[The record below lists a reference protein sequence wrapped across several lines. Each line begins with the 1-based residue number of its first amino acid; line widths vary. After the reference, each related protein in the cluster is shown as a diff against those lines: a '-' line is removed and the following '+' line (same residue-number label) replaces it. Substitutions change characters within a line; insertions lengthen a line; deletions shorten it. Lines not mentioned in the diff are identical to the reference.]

1 MSVDKRDAKRNR
13 VETIIASYEARKKAA
28 LSNGEQFK
36 PPSKNQ
42 IAKEAE
48 VNKNYWTQSVDEDLK
63 KRLEA
68 ITDKGAF
75 VKSIIEKEAEEA
87 VAEKE
92 RLQDMFEGLA
102 KQLEVMAVER
112 NNDKIEIEQLRHAL
126 DVYKKA
132 YEQHG
137 FGELPPVKASE
148 EASNVTPFQVIEG
161 DKDDN

>member
-48 VNKNYWTQSVDEDLK
+48 VNKNYWTQSADEDLK

-75 VKSIIEKEAEEA
+75 VKSIIEEKAEEA

-92 RLQDMFEGLA
+92 RLQDMFDGLA

-112 NNDKIEIEQLRHAL
+112 NNYRLEIEQLRHAL

-137 FGELPPVKASE
+137 LGKLPPVKASE
-148 EASNVTPFQVIEG
+148 EASKVTPFQVIEG
-161 DKDDN
+161 DKDDS